1 MASVPIPLPSPTS
14 TTSRR
19 RRVRGASTGLVAFS
33 AVGVLAG
40 LTGTAQAAPATAID
54 LGTAET
60 FAVLAGT
67 GITKTGTTT
76 IGGDVGTFPTTSIS
90 GPGTLVITG
99 TNHAGDGV
107 TAGAKDDLT
116 AAYLQ
121 AESQALVEI
130 DNGADVG
137 TVDLAGQTLTPGVY
151 ASSSEL
157 NISGPQP
164 LVLDGGGDP
173 DAVFVFGA
181 GSTLITGSGSSVV
194 LTGGATACNVF
205 WQVTSSTTL
214 GTNSTFVGNVLTLQS
229 TTLTTGAEVEGSVLS
244 RNGAVTLDTNTIT
257 RPACATPVGTVPVVV
272 PPDVTPPP
280 VVPPVVPPVTP
291 VSPPAGTPPVG
302 TPPSSGPPTG
312 TPTPVAGPDGTR
324 DRTTYGQVGRVPV
337 GSVDTGDGSTS
348 R

>member
-1 MASVPIPLPSPTS
+1 VASVPSSLPSPS
-14 TTSRR
+14 SMPPRR
-19 RRVRGASTGLVAFS
+19 RRLGAASATGVVLFAS
-33 AVGVLAG
+33 AGLLAG
-40 LTGTAQAAPATAID
+40 LTGTAQAAPATAVP

-67 GITKTGTTT
+67 GITKTGATT

-99 TNHAGDGV
+99 TNHGGDGV

-116 AAYLQ
+116 TAYLQ
-121 AESQALVEI
+121 AESQALAQVATTDI
-130 DNGADVG
+130 G
-137 TVDLAGQTLTPGVY
+137 TADLAGQTLTPGVY

-181 GSTLITGSGSSVV
+181 GSTLVTGSGTSVQ

-214 GTNSTFVGNVLTLQS
+214 GTNSSFVGTVLTLQS
-229 TTLTTGAEVEGSVLS
+229 TTLTTGAAVQGAVLS

-257 RPACATPVGTVPVVV
+257 RPACASPVSTIPVVV
-272 PPDVTPPP
+272 PPDVVTPPP
-280 VVPPVVPPVTP
+280 VVTPPVTSPPVTP
-291 VSPPAGTPPVG
+291 PPTTAPPTAIAGPAGP
-302 TPPSSGPPTG
+302 
-312 TPTPVAGPDGTR
+312 A

-348 R
+348 

>member
-1 MASVPIPLPSPTS
+1 
-14 TTSRR
+14 
-19 RRVRGASTGLVAFS
+19 VAFS

-40 LTGTAQAAPATAID
+40 LAGTAQAAPPSAATTVP

-107 TAGAKDDLT
+107 TSGAKADLT
-116 AAYLQ
+116 TAYLQ
-121 AESQALVEI
+121 AEAQAQAEVDI
-130 DNGADVG
+130 TDIG
-137 TVDLAGQTLTPGVY
+137 TADLAGRTLTPGVY

-181 GSTLITGSGSSVV
+181 GSTLIAGSGTTVQ
-194 LTGGATACNVF
+194 LTGGTTACNVF

-214 GTNSTFVGNVLTLQS
+214 GSYSTFVGNVLTLQT
-229 TTLTTGAEVEGSVLS
+229 TTLNTGATVEGALLS

-272 PPDVTPPP
+272 PPDV
-280 VVPPVVPPVTP
+280 VVPPVVPPVVAPP
-291 VSPPAGTPPVG
+291 VGAPPAGPPVTTPPAA
-302 TPPSSGPPTG
+302 TPPTG

-348 R
+348 